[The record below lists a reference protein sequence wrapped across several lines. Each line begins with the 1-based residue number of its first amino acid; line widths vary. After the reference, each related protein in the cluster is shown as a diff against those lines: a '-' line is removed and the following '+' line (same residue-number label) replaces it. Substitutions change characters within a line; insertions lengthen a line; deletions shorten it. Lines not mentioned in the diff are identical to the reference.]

1 MLKVID
7 GKIYVNN
14 IETNDTELIGNA
26 FKDFAEALHDKKNLD
41 CNFDLSEGKNN
52 IEFRA
57 ISSNYE
63 FSK

>member
-26 FKDFAEALHDKKNLD
+26 FKDFAEQLNKNVV
-41 CNFDLSEGKNN
+41 FDSDPVYHN
-52 IEFRA
+52 
-57 ISSNYE
+57 
-63 FSK
+63 SKEWNPEDYNQN

>member
-26 FKDFAEALHDKKNLD
+26 FKDFAEILKTGELSFDAENLF
-41 CNFDLSEGKNN
+41 CPVFV
-52 IEFRA
+52 R
-57 ISSNYE
+57 
-63 FSK
+63 SKEYD

>member
-26 FKDFAEALHDKKNLD
+26 FKDFAEMISRHNYK
-41 CNFDLSEGKNN
+41 FDSTLLIDFEGFGIVLFKSKT
-52 IEFRA
+52 IEP
-57 ISSNYE
+57 Y
-63 FSK
+63 

>member
-26 FKDFAEALHDKKNLD
+26 FKDFAEMISKQNCKFDSTLLIDFEGFEKEY
-41 CNFDLSEGKNN
+41 NF
-52 IEFRA
+52 
-57 ISSNYE
+57 
-63 FSK
+63 